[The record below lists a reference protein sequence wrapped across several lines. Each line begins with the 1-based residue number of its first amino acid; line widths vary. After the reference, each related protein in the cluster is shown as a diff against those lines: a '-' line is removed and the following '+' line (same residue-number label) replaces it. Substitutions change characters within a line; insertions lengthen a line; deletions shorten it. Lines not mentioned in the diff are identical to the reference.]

1 MGNEKRN
8 SIWSGDHNSSRT
20 GAKFRIGVPAPAPPL
35 PLLEYGQLRRFGKL
49 TGEDARLTLRRF
61 EKYFLKQTV
70 KKPGGF
76 RNGFCF
82 SKNSPGY
89 FRARAI
95 RVPCKMSSA
104 KLP

>member
-1 MGNEKRN
+1 
-8 SIWSGDHNSSRT
+8 
-20 GAKFRIGVPAPAPPL
+20 
-35 PLLEYGQLRRFGKL
+35 LLEYVQFRCFSAVRR
-49 TGEDARLTLRRF
+49 GEGARLTLCPSENAVLEQK
-61 EKYFLKQTV
+61 EKAGV
-70 KKPGGF
+70 F
-76 RNGFCF
+76 RTGFCF

>member
-1 MGNEKRN
+1 MGDEKRN
-8 SIWSGDHNSSRT
+8 SIWPGDHNSSRT
-20 GAKFRIGVPAPAPPL
+20 NAKFRIVV
-35 PLLEYGQLRRFGKL
+35 RRFGKL
-49 TGEDARLTLRRF
+49 TGEGARLTLCPLKNGVLEQK
-61 EKYFLKQTV
+61 EKPDL
-70 KKPGGF
+70 F